1 MSDLAL
7 SNVGLLLLL
16 LSERDAKVLCNTQE
30 GDEAELEPAPALDC
44 NAKISP
50 NGPPIWV
57 WSMSSSGI
65 DSVRDEIEKFAWFSL
80 DVVALA
86 SEAKS
91 FFR

>member
-50 NGPPIWV
+50 SGPPIWV
-57 WSMSSSGI
+57 
-65 DSVRDEIEKFAWFSL
+65 
-80 DVVALA
+80 
-86 SEAKS
+86 
-91 FFR
+91 